1 MKLFTDELSWCWATV
16 LFFFVGLTAALGQ
29 PGSVRGTLLDAAT
42 QKPVPYA
49 DVVLRRAGA
58 DSALVAGAQTSET
71 GAFALEHLPLG
82 AYTLRALAIG
92 YRPAQKAVALSAAVP
107 ALQLG
112 PLRVRAATQL
122 KDVVV
127 TAERPVVSDN
137 LDKRV
142 IDVSKDLTATGGTA
156 IDVLQNVPSVTV
168 DQTGA
173 VSLRGSTNV
182 QIFVDGKP
190 TNTTLDQIPAS
201 SIQSIEVVTNPSARY
216 DAAGSAGLLN
226 IVLKKER
233 RDGLNGQATA
243 NVGTQDKYSTSL
255 SLNYHRGRVNLFG
268 SYDFRQDRR
277 TNFGTLD
284 QTTSFAPTDPA
295 TGLPGALQTLVL
307 HQDRSGVSY
316 QTSHAVRL
324 DLDFSLTPTQTLTL
338 AVQPRFNRQSGIDDL
353 LSRQQN
359 QSDGNRPVLLG
370 TNNRHNTSQ
379 GRSQSADLTLDYRRT
394 WDAQPGRELTA
405 SATYAPVRA
414 ENELNSAIYYLPNDS
429 ATTQQQRPTNRL
441 LQAAAQVD
449 YVQPLGEKSR
459 VETGLRSTFNRYDLD
474 YQFRSATPLR
484 FDPSNRFVYNQHVQ
498 AAYATYA
505 GASGKFHY
513 QGGVRG
519 ELTYLAGDQ
528 QTTGEQFGRHYFDLF
543 PSAVLAY
550 EFTADRQV
558 RLSYSRRISRPDA
571 GELNP
576 FPDRSD
582 QLNLVTGNPLL
593 LPEYVHAVELGH
605 QQTFAEGSSLSATA
619 FYRLETNTAQ
629 GFRQVITDPLTGYV
643 VTNTTRLNLGNETTA
658 GLEVVGATQLASFW
672 KLNGNVSTFRRII
685 RGTGPNTA
693 INTSAQVYSA
703 RLNTVVSPIKKLDL
717 QLALN
722 YRSPVNTTQG
732 QRLATFNVDAAAK
745 YTVFGDRGT
754 LTLRVADLFNT
765 QRYGFD
771 TYGPGLTAFNRFKRE
786 SRIGFLGFT
795 YRFGQAQAGKP
806 KKEKAEQPD
815 DAGNGGFE

>member
-1 MKLFTDELSWCWATV
+1 MKLFTSILRGRWLAA
-16 LFFFVGLTAALGQ
+16 LFFFMGLTGARAQ
-29 PGSVRGTLLDAAT
+29 SGSVRGTLLDAVT
-42 QKPVPYA
+42 QQPVPFA

-58 DSALVAGAQTSET
+58 DSSLVAGAQTSET
-71 GAFALEHLPLG
+71 GAFALERLPVG

-92 YRPAQKAVALSAAVP
+92 YRPAQKAVALTPAAP
-107 ALQLG
+107 AVQLG
-112 PLRVRAATQL
+112 PLRVRAAATQL

-127 TAERPVVSDN
+127 TAERPVVSNN

-156 IDVLQNVPSVTV
+156 IDALQNVPSVTV

-226 IVLKKER
+226 IVLKKDR
-233 RDGLNGQATA
+233 RDGLNGQATVNA
-243 NVGTQDKYSTSL
+243 GTQDKYNTSL
-255 SLNYHRGRVNLFG
+255 RLNYHRGRVNLFG

-284 QTTSFAPTDPA
+284 QTTGFTPTDPA
-295 TGLPGALQTLVL
+295 TGQPLASRSLVL
-307 HQDRSGVSY
+307 HQDRTGVGY

-324 DLDFSLTPTQTLTL
+324 GLDFSLTPTQTLTL
-338 AVQPRFNRQSGIDDL
+338 AVQPRFNRQAGDDQL
-353 LSRQQN
+353 FSRQQN
-359 QSDGNRPVLLG
+359 SSDGRPVLLG
-370 TNNRHNTSQ
+370 TSDRYNTNQ
-379 GRSQSADLTLDYRRT
+379 GHSRSADVTLDYRRT

-405 SATYAPVRA
+405 SATYAPVRN
-414 ENELNSAIYYLPNDS
+414 ENEVSSAIRYLPNDS

-441 LQAAAQVD
+441 LQAAAQAD
-449 YVQPLGEKSR
+449 YVHPLGEKSR
-459 VETGLRSTFNRYDLD
+459 FETGLRSTMNRYDLN

-505 GASGKFHY
+505 GAQGKFHY
-513 QGGVRG
+513 QGGMRG

-605 QQTFAEGSSLSATA
+605 QQTFAGGSSVSATA

-658 GLEVVGATQLASFW
+658 GLEVVGATSLTSFW
-672 KLNGNVSTFRRII
+672 KVNGNVATFRRII

-745 YTVFGDRGT
+745 YTGFGDRGT

-771 TYGPGLTAFNRFKRE
+771 TYGPGLTAFSRFKRE
-786 SRIGFLGFT
+786 SRIGFLGFS
-795 YRFGQAQAGKP
+795 YRFGQAQATRP
-806 KKEKAEQPD
+806 KKNEQPE